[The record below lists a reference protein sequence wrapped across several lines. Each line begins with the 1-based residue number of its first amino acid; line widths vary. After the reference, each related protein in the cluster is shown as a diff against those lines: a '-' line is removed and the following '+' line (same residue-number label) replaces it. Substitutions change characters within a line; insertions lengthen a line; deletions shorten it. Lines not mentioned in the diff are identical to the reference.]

1 MSEYHKQTHFS
12 FYSEEAVAG
21 RQADRFA
28 GCLERIDDAVYR
40 LSVAGL
46 ESEHA
51 PHQVERIALA
61 VQCLQAELDFLAEQP
76 R

>member
-40 LSVAGL
+40 LSAAGL

-51 PHQVERIALA
+51 PH
-61 VQCLQAELDFLAEQP
+61 
-76 R
+76 